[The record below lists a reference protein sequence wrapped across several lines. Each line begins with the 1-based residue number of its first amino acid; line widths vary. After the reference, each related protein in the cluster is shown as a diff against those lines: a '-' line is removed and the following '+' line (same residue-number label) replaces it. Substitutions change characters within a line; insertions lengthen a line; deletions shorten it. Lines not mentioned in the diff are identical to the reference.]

1 MVTFIV
7 WEYENREPQ
16 IRVIPM
22 SLAWNLGNKD
32 GFYKAQI
39 INEYGI
45 IDYEFKA

>member
-7 WEYENREPQ
+7 WGYDDSEPQ
-16 IRVIPM
+16 VREIPM
-22 SLAWNLGNKD
+22 SLAWNLGNKG

-39 INEYGI
+39 INEQGV

>member
-7 WEYENREPQ
+7 WEHEDSEPQ
-16 IRVIPM
+16 VREIPM
-22 SLAWNLGNKD
+22 SLAWNLGSKG

-39 INEYGI
+39 INEQGV